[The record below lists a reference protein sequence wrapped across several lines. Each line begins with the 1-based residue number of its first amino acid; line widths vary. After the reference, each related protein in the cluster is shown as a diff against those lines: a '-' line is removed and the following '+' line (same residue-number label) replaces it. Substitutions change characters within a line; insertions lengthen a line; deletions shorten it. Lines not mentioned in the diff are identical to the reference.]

1 MIPFCLNSYTA
12 WTLDWIFVFW
22 FFLFCFVSKQTF
34 MKQLKKSSKKTKEIP
49 TLQLPEEEVLK
60 EPLLVAEEI
69 SRDDLRTGKFQYFT
83 NTGQYPSGSFISL
96 YLSSSKKIWIFLFYI
111 HVHKFGFS
119 QDEKVQREVNSW
131 HSHKHSRWKLFIP
144 AGPIDNE
151 CMLI

>member
-1 MIPFCLNSYTA
+1 MIPFCFEFLHWQDIGFN
-12 WTLDWIFVFW
+12 FFHF
-22 FFLFCFVSKQTF
+22 FFLIVSKQTF

-83 NTGQYPSGSFISL
+83 NTGQYLSGSLIFLCS
-96 YLSSSKKIWIFLFYI
+96 SSSKKFRIFLFYI

-119 QDEKVQREVNSW
+119 QDEKVLREVKSW
-131 HSHKHSRWKLFIP
+131 HSHKHSR
-144 AGPIDNE
+144 
-151 CMLI
+151 

>member
-1 MIPFCLNSYTA
+1 MIPFCFKFLHWLDIGLNFCF
-12 WTLDWIFVFW
+12 LI

-34 MKQLKKSSKKTKEIP
+34 MKQLKKSSKKIP
-49 TLQLPEEEVLK
+49 TLQLPEEVLK
-60 EPLLVAEEI
+60 EPMLVAEEI

-83 NTGQYPSGSFISL
+83 NAGQYSSGSLISL

-144 AGPIDNE
+144 AGPTDNE